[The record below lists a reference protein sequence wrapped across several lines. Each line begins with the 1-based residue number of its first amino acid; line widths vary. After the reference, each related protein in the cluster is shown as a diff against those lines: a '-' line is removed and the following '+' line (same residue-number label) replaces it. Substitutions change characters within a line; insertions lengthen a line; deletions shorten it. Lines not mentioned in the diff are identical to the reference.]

1 MEYKNKINID
11 QTTLRKADSVY
22 ICTVNTIQSVNPVK
36 LPATRAYHMEEF
48 NTLHY
53 CSEEVNEKMYSVIVL
68 TNLMILAEG
77 FHLDTQYVACFS
89 CSQRDD

>member
-1 MEYKNKINID
+1 MLININ
-11 QTTLRKADSVY
+11 QTTLRLADSVY
-22 ICTVNTIQSVNPVK
+22 TCTVNTKQSVNPVK
-36 LPATRAYHMEEF
+36 LPATRAYHMEEL

-53 CSEEVNEKMYSVIVL
+53 CSEEVNEKMYSVRVL

-77 FHLDTQYVACFS
+77 FHLDAQHVACFI